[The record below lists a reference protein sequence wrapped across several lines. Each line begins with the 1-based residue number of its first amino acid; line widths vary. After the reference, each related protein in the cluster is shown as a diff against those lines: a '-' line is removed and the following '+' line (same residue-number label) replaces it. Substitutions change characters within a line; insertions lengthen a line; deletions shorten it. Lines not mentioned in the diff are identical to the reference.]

1 MVVIQLQL
9 EQVDQAVH
17 GQVVVEQEA
26 QLLKDQIQFLT
37 QLHHQVVVEVDL
49 EIILPLL
56 DHLEDQVVVEVELI
70 MLPQTEEMVILE
82 DLVFQKEVLVDK
94 LVNLHL
100 DLMQQEL
107 VVVEQQRLEL
117 QVQHLQVVDQELE
130 EQVLLTQLQDLM

>member
-1 MVVIQLQL
+1 
-9 EQVDQAVH
+9 
-17 GQVVVEQEA
+17 
-26 QLLKDQIQFLT
+26 
-37 QLHHQVVVEVDL
+37 
-49 EIILPLL
+49 
-56 DHLEDQVVVEVELI
+56 VEVELI

>member
-1 MVVIQLQL
+1 M
-9 EQVDQAVH
+9 
-17 GQVVVEQEA
+17 
-26 QLLKDQIQFLT
+26 
-37 QLHHQVVVEVDL
+37 
-49 EIILPLL
+49 
-56 DHLEDQVVVEVELI
+56 VEVELI

-117 QVQHLQVVDQELE
+117 LAVIQFLIV
-130 EQVLLTQLQDLM
+130 

>member
-130 EQVLLTQLQDLM
+130 EQVLLIQLQDLM